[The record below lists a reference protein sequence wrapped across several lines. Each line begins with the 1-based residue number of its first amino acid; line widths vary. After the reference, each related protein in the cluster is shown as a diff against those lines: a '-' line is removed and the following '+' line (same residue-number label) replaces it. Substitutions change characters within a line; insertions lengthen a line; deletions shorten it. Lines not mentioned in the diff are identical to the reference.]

1 VKVSADFTQIKL
13 SLFYWKYEAIQ
24 MVASLKAF
32 EVSAKLTKFRLK
44 LSLNNIYKQYKAFMI
59 NGLKLF

>member
-1 VKVSADFTQIKL
+1 
-13 SLFYWKYEAIQ
+13 